1 MMIDL
6 KSMGLDPKS
15 RKARLR
21 RIALVVVALWRS
33 EAQAHGLKSTLALY
47 KRGVQIRTL
56 TDSYVIVTLKG
67 LVPNMIERGTPPH
80 DMRNYLLKTRRAGA
94 SPIRRNKQGKPYR
107 YIMFGRSVADI
118 RAYGYRGAYGE
129 AKTLEPTLQSA
140 SGKLIYGSRFSS
152 PSQHFYSKLG
162 VKSVS
167 GALDGMVRMIA
178 TYSQKSDGTPVIQG
192 AYKTWRTVSYKRPEA
207 WQHSGLEP
215 ANIADKVRSQIPSVI
230 ESTGL

>member
-6 KSMGLDPKS
+6 KSMGLDPRS

-21 RIALVVVALWRS
+21 RIGLVVVALWRS

-47 KRGVQIRTL
+47 KRGVQVRSL
-56 TDSYVIVTLKG
+56 SDEYVIVTLKG
-67 LVPNMIERGTPPH
+67 LVPNMIERGVAPH
-80 DMRNYLLKTRRAGA
+80 DMRSYLLRTRRAGA

-118 RAYGYRGAYGE
+118 QNYGGKGAYAE
-129 AKTLEPTLQSA
+129 AKGLEPTTQSA
-140 SGKLIYGSRFSS
+140 SGKLLYGSRFK
-152 PSQHFYSKLG
+152 SQSTHFTSKLG

-167 GALDGMVRMIA
+167 GARDGMVRMIA
-178 TYSQKSDGTPVIQG
+178 THSQKADGTPVVKSV
-192 AYKTWRTVSYKRPEA
+192 YKTWRTVSYKRQEA
-207 WQHSGLEP
+207 WQHPGLSP
-215 ANIADKVRSQIPSVI
+215 ANIASKVKAKIPAVI

>member
-1 MMIDL
+1 
-6 KSMGLDPKS
+6 MGLDPKS

-21 RIALVVVALWRS
+21 RIALVVVALWKA
-33 EAQAHGLKSTLALY
+33 EAQAHGLKSTLAVY

-67 LVPNMIERGTPPH
+67 IVPNMIEQGTPPH
-80 DMRNYLLKTRRAGA
+80 DMRKYLLKTRRAGA
-94 SPIRRNKQGKPYR
+94 SAIRRNKQGKPYR

-118 RAYGYRGAYGE
+118 KSYGGKGAYSD
-129 AKTLEPTLQSA
+129 AKALIPTTQSA
-140 SGKLIYGSRFSS
+140 SGKLLYGSKFSNQ
-152 PSQHFYSKLG
+152 SQHFSSKTG

-167 GALDGMVRMIA
+167 GALDGMVRMVA
-178 TYSQKSDGTPVIQG
+178 SYSKKADGTPVVQG

-207 WQHSGLEP
+207 WQHPGLEP
-215 ANIADKVRSQIPSVI
+215 ANIADKVRSQIPSLI